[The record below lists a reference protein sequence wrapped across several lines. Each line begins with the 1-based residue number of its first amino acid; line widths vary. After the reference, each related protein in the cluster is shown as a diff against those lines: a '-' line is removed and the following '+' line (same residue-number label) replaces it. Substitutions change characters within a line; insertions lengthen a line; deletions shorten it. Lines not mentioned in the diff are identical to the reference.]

1 MPLRERSSIRRSQ
14 SPSQLSRRW
23 TRLRWTRLRTTRLIS
38 EVNPRCRTLHSG
50 GVCYALLPHG
60 TFAYL
65 CRSPPQRAAP
75 GWTSPKGNEAHRNSP
90 RMPGSMPRN
99 RSLLIAMGMLS
110 LLQVLPMPLENSRL
124 DIPMPHVSDIRASL
138 MTPTAYRPIRCSLEL
153 RPGRGASNARLVS
166 HGVHVRRR
174 DGLQPRHRRVEHRQ
188 HDDHV
193 LRVHPKKPGLP
204 SAGPGAPRPMKL

>member
-14 SPSQLSRRW
+14 SPSQLPRRW
-23 TRLRWTRLRTTRLIS
+23 TRLRMTRLMS

-50 GVCYALLPHG
+50 GVLLCALPHG
-60 TFAYL
+60 TFADL
-65 CRSPPQRAAP
+65 CRSPPQRAAQTV
-75 GWTSPKGNEAHRNSP
+75 WTSPKGDEAHRNSP

-124 DIPMPHVSDIRASL
+124 DIPMPRVSDIRASL

-153 RPGRGASNARLVS
+153 RPGRGASNAHLVS
-166 HGVHVRRR
+166 HKPYRAV
-174 DGLQPRHRRVEHRQ
+174 
-188 HDDHV
+188 
-193 LRVHPKKPGLP
+193 RVHPKSPAFPPPGRGEVRTA
-204 SAGPGAPRPMKL
+204 SRS